1 VLAHAGLL
9 EGRTATSF
17 PGALDPAKHPGVRL
31 SEAAVVTDGRV
42 VTSRGPG
49 TAMDFALHL
58 IELLAGQAEREAVE
72 SKLMRPH

>member
-1 VLAHAGLL
+1 
-9 EGRTATSF
+9 
-17 PGALDPAKHPGVRL
+17 
-31 SEAAVVTDGRV
+31 
-42 VTSRGPG
+42 VTSLGPG